1 MDKVLI
7 AFYQEYVAT
16 GSNVNDFAVKNGITN
31 TDCFLMVKM
40 GEKLLN
46 KVK

>member
-16 GSNVNDFAVKNGITN
+16 GSNISEFAQKNGITN
-31 TDCFLMVKM
+31 TDCYLMVKM
-40 GEKLLN
+40 GEKLS
-46 KVK
+46 K